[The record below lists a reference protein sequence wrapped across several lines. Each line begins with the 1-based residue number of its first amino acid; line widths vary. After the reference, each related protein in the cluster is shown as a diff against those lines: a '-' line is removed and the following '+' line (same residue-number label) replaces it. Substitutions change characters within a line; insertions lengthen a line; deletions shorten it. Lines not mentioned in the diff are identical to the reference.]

1 MGKRCVRRAG
11 GGEGSSADPREL
23 WLHTRWQ
30 ALSAAGH
37 AEQATP
43 GPRRWPRALRS
54 GCSSQRKSTR
64 LHETASRLSVWGRA
78 RIPCPRAEAAERRC
92 VQPSGWN
99 RSDRLTSHQLPRPP
113 RLLPR
118 QLHPHPREAGTGCG
132 RTCTP
137 SVPCCARSPWRVA
150 AVLGGGGC
158 PSSLGLGL
166 GVCRLA
172 GRPGRGDLG
181 LLTPDTHSARSA
193 FSLLGYDTVRFGVFG
208 NCQNVQ
214 RGCSKDLDRFA
225 QRQR

>member
-1 MGKRCVRRAG
+1 MCPESRRG
-11 GGEGSSADPREL
+11 GGEQR
-23 WLHTRWQ
+23 
-30 ALSAAGH
+30 
-37 AEQATP
+37 
-43 GPRRWPRALRS
+43 GPPRAVAAHTVASAQCCWARGAGDPGTQKVATCPALWVLIPKKEHTSARD
-54 GCSSQRKSTR
+54 R
-64 LHETASRLSVWGRA
+64 LAAFCAGRA
-78 RIPCPRAEAAERRC
+78 RTPCPRAEAAERRC

-118 QLHPHPREAGTGCG
+118 QLHPHPREAGAGCG